1 MGTTNQ
7 GHGGVYQIL
16 HAASGKVYVGSAVH
30 LEKRHAQHQRMLR
43 AGKHHNVK
51 LQRAWDKYGE
61 GAFVFKVLEHVPE
74 PATLL
79 QREQAWIDA
88 LDAVAKGFNLTPT
101 AGSILGMKFTNESK
115 RRMSSAATGKTKSPE
130 HVANVAAALRGR
142 KMTDEQRQKMR
153 DAKLGKKRG
162 PHSAETKARMS
173 AAAAGKKKSPE
184 HVAALKA
191 AAIGRK
197 QSPETRAK
205 RGAAIS
211 AAYWAKHP
219 KPTINLKESSS

>member
-1 MGTTNQ
+1 MGDSQ
-7 GHGGVYQIL
+7 CHGGVYAIL
-16 HAASGKVYVGSAVH
+16 HAASGKSYVGSAVH
-30 LEKRHAQHQRMLR
+30 LGKRHAQHQRMLQ

-51 LQRAWDKYGE
+51 LQRAWNKYGE

-101 AGSILGMKFTNESK
+101 AGSILGMKLTDEAK

-153 DAKLGKKRG
+153 DAKLGKTNG
-162 PHSAETKARMS
+162 PR
-173 AAAAGKKKSPE
+173 SPE
-184 HVAALKA
+184 VSKKISAALKGRPLSEEHRQKLADAKRGTKQPPELVAKRA
-191 AAIGRK
+191 AAIK
-197 QSPETRAK
+197 
-205 RGAAIS
+205 
-211 AAYWAKHP
+211 AAYAAR
-219 KPTINLKESSS
+219 LKTHSTFQGAMP